1 MMAAFQNNRRA
12 QGKPLFMG
20 VLAVLVAMVLCLPA
34 RALAAD
40 AADAADADSSALPAS
55 SVDAARDGGRI
66 DRAIAACLAG
76 LFEGWN
82 VADTKA
88 FYASEMLD
96 VADGTCDWLA
106 FDAYRAGLADG
117 ADAFL
122 ARMEDYTTR
131 AYASDEAGLD
141 PYSPT
146 TWGRVALVVGT
157 MGADPTAFGTKPDGS
172 AANLLSDGLYN
183 WAYTD
188 DLGDQGSNAYIYA
201 LQALDALGADVP
213 ADAAYSVQDMLDGLL
228 ACQAEDGSFALSP
241 GSSTGSVDLTGM
253 ALAAL
258 APHAGAK
265 AVDAAI
271 ERAVA
276 YLSEQQQA
284 TGGFSAEGEETSES
298 CAMVIVGLAA
308 CGIDPATDERFAKED
323 GTVVD
328 ALLSYQKPNG
338 TFAHVADDVAKGNVR
353 ELSSEQ
359 ALRALLALSELRRG
373 GDGNVYT
380 DDVALQVADLEGASD
395 AHGAADVAGP
405 TGAPDAPA
413 AGAAGWGARL
423 ASMGIGAAAAL
434 VLVVA
439 IWAIRRIRRKAR
451 R

>member
-12 QGKPLFMG
+12 RGKPLFMG
-20 VLAVLVAMVLCLPA
+20 VLAVLVATVLWLPA
-34 RALAAD
+34 RAFAAD
-40 AADAADADSSALPAS
+40 AADAASIDSSALPAS
-55 SVDAARDGGRI
+55 SAVAVRDSGRI

-76 LFEGWN
+76 LFDGWS
-82 VADTKA
+82 VADAKA

-131 AYASDEAGLD
+131 AYASDDAGLD

-146 TWGRVALVVGT
+146 TWGRVALVAGT

-172 AANLLSDGLYN
+172 TANLLSDGLYN

-338 TFAHVADDVAKGNVR
+338 TFAHTADDVAKDNVR

-380 DDVALQVADLEGASD
+380 DDIALQVADLGGASD

-405 TGAPDAPA
+405 TGAPAV
-413 AGAAGWGARL
+413 GAADWGARL